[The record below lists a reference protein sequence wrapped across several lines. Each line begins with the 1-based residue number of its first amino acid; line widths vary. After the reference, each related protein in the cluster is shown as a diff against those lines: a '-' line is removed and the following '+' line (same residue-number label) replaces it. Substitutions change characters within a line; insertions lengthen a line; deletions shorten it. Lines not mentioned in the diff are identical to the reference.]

1 MGLRSS
7 QSVSGTK
14 QTSAVVSMSQLLTY
28 SYAAGI
34 TPAMAAKTVNTGSQY
49 TWCSAVT
56 DSRFAIWSLDSGCFE
71 VQSGRFL
78 TRNGTATANH

>member
-28 SYAAGI
+28 SYAAGF
-34 TPAMAAKTVNTGSQY
+34 TPAMAAKTVKH
-49 TWCSAVT
+49 W
-56 DSRFAIWSLDSGCFE
+56 FAIYLLFRRDG
-71 VQSGRFL
+71 QSICNLVFRL
-78 TRNGTATANH
+78 RLL